1 MAYGAPRQLAQN
13 KFFDP
18 SPPSMRK
25 VDDIGKKTGKGG
37 GDIISF
43 IVATNVVGSRPLECR
58 PTGTPTAPANLH

>member
-1 MAYGAPRQLAQN
+1 MADSVPPGFWTLPTTFAFN

-37 GDIISF
+37 GEI
-43 IVATNVVGSRPLECR
+43 
-58 PTGTPTAPANLH
+58 